1 MFPIEL
7 LQILPNSKNEFRLQF
22 KKVVQPKIVAPRPVT
37 RGPVP
42 KLQPQARMMTTRLPP
57 LPLAKPQAVVI
68 PAKSIPPPSSIAKSA
83 NAVFL
88 GCCRA
93 IKVAK
98 SCERICNF
106 DILNK
111 KTLTGMF
118 LGTDPCPQ
126 SYGLDL
132 LQCAAQNDDH
142 TTCCRERGVHKT
154 SAGDKCLGFCNMRPG
169 VNFQVR
175 EATNAIVIELYSTN
189 IAAKLLPYMGI
200 LFHIYCSSRL
210 ITSKAIKTTHNKLRL
225 DKLLAIKPH
234 NLIARSSSRN
244 TSHIDSRQQGD
255 CEQAYDV
262 GLKYVPIYDV

>member
-1 MFPIEL
+1 MRLKKQSLPEGAYGAEEKLTDGHHPSYIEDTARTT
-7 LQILPNSKNEFRLQF
+7 PVDQF

-42 KLQPQARMMTTRLPP
+42 KFQPQARMMTTRLPP

-68 PAKSIPPPSSIAKSA
+68 PAKSIPPPSS
-83 NAVFL
+83 
-88 GCCRA
+88 
-93 IKVAK
+93 VAK
-98 SCERICNF
+98 
-106 DILNK
+106 
-111 KTLTGMF
+111 LTGMF

-175 EATNAIVIELYSTN
+175 EATTVFLIEF
-189 IAAKLLPYMGI
+189 ILLSM
-200 LFHIYCSSRL
+200 
-210 ITSKAIKTTHNKLRL
+210 
-225 DKLLAIKPH
+225 
-234 NLIARSSSRN
+234 
-244 TSHIDSRQQGD
+244 
-255 CEQAYDV
+255 
-262 GLKYVPIYDV
+262 